1 MPGAE
6 DNPYYVMEKGGRIL
20 RLPADFSATTA
31 DMFLDLRD
39 VVETGGEGG
48 IFSMAFHPDYPEQ
61 PYVYVSYLVDEDGY
75 FTRLSRFTSTDG
87 VEASDEKILFN
98 LPQNKSPFSLGS
110 IHNAGTLAFGPDG
123 YLYMSVGDD
132 KRTMD
137 AATPDNLYGTIIRI
151 DVDTDE
157 TYTIPADNPYD
168 NEIFAYG
175 FRNPWRISFDRATG
189 DLWAADVGEECF
201 EEINRVEIGR
211 NYGWPNWEA
220 DVCGPGKCNGDN
232 TLPAYQYH
240 TRPSCGLG
248 NSVTGGYVYRGT
260 LNPSLT
266 GKYIYGDYQTGLVWA
281 FDIQKGFNE
290 DLFVDSRSA
299 GIASFGEDNQGEVFH
314 LDIVTGVIS
323 RIQTRSSTSGVAG
336 PPEKLSQTGCFA
348 ALGDTLTP
356 AAGVLA
362 YDVAQPFWS
371 DGAEKQRYLALPADT
386 AFTADAQGDWELPIG
401 GVLIKHFRWEG
412 ENLETRFVVR
422 YRNGSYGTYTYEW
435 NSANDAV
442 LIDAA
447 GKDVTLADGNVW
459 RYPSRSECRQ
469 CHTSRAGYILGPET
483 RQMNIN
489 RRYTETGR
497 TANQFQTLVGLGMVK
512 GNTVAQPPFP
522 ALDNA
527 SAGVAERA
535 QSYIHV
541 NCASCHRGAGGSQ
554 SIWDARYST
563 PFAEKG
569 LCRTSPVKPVTDV
582 QPEYYVTPG
591 DHESSSIWWR
601 VHVRDSAQMPPI
613 GSNRVDTAGAAIL
626 AQWIDGLTDTD
637 CE

>member
-1 MPGAE
+1 MPGAA

-20 RLPADFSATTA
+20 RLSADFSATSA
-31 DMFLDLRD
+31 GMFLDLRD

-61 PYVYVSYLVDEDGY
+61 PYVYVSYLVEEDGY
-75 FTRLSRFTSTDG
+75 LTRISRFTSLDG
-87 VEASDEKILFN
+87 IEASGEKILFN

-132 KRTMD
+132 KRTM
-137 AATPDNLYGTIIRI
+137 AAASTDNLYGTIIRI

-157 TYTIPADNPYD
+157 SYTVPADNPYD

-201 EEINRVEIGR
+201 EEINRVEIGG

-220 DVCGPGKCNGDN
+220 DVCGPGKCNGEN
-232 TLPAYQYH
+232 TLPVYQYH

-248 NSVTGGYVYRGT
+248 NSITGGYVYRGT

-266 GKYIYGDYQTGLVWA
+266 GKYIYGDYQTGQVWA

-290 DLFVDSRSA
+290 DLFVDSRSD

-314 LDIVTGVIS
+314 IDIVTGVIS
-323 RIQTRSSTSGVAG
+323 RIQTRGTTGGVAG

-348 ALGDTLTP
+348 ALGETLNP
-356 AAGVLA
+356 AKGVLA
-362 YDVAQPFWS
+362 YDIAQPFWS
-371 DGAEKQRYLALPADT
+371 DGAEKQRYLSLPADS
-386 AFTADAQGDWELPIG
+386 AFTANSQGDWELPIG

-412 ENLETRFVVR
+412 KNLETRFVVR

-447 GKDVTLADGNVW
+447 GKDVTLADGHEW

-512 GNTVAQPPFP
+512 GNTVAAPPFP
-522 ALDNA
+522 ALNNTSA
-527 SAGVAERA
+527 SVAERA
-535 QSYIHV
+535 LSYIHV

-554 SIWDARYST
+554 STWDARFST

-582 QPEYYVTPG
+582 QPEYYVAPG
-591 DHESSSIWWR
+591 EHESSSIWWR
-601 VHVRDSAQMPPI
+601 VHVRGSAQMPPI
-613 GSNRVDTAGAAIL
+613 GSNRVDSVGSAIL
-626 AQWIDGLTDTD
+626 AQWIDGLTDMD